1 MNVNKICKVC
11 IMDISDPE
19 IIFKNDICNHCIRFE
34 NIKHQRLNTGPDSKE
49 VFNKLIKDI
58 KQNGKGKKYDCIIG
72 VSGGVDSTYVAY
84 LLVKNGIRPL
94 AVHFDNGWNSELAV
108 SNIEKTISNLGIHL
122 HTHVMDWNVFKK
134 IQLAFL
140 KSSTPDC
147 EIPTD
152 HAINAVLLDTAK
164 KYNIKYIINGMNFA
178 TEGMA
183 VPSWSYG
190 HSDWVYIKDI
200 LKKNSVGIKYFK
212 DYPHFS
218 LIKLFQNI
226 ILNRVKI
233 VSILNYINYDK
244 ENALVTIKND
254 LDYRPYEQKHYE
266 SIFTRFFQGYYLIE
280 KFGFDKRRGHLSDL
294 IRSKQLTRK
303 QGLKQIE
310 FDPYTDVNK
319 KEEDIKYVM
328 KKLELNK
335 TDLKILINNKNKNYS
350 NYKNSKDLIGR
361 LKTYYNFFR
370 MKGIF
375 QK

>member
-1 MNVNKICKVC
+1 MNNSKICMVC
-11 IMDISDPE
+11 IMDTSDPE
-19 IIFKNDICNHCIRFE
+19 ITFDDGVCNHCTRFE
-34 NIKHQRLNTGPDSKE
+34 KIKSQRLNLGTNSE
-49 VFNKLIKDI
+49 TIFNKLIDDI
-58 KQNGKGKKYDCIIG
+58 KKKKGNSQYDCIIG
-72 VSGGVDSTYVAY
+72 VSGGVDSTYVAS
-84 LLVKNGIRPL
+84 LLVKKGIKPL

-108 SNIEKTISNLGIHL
+108 SNIEKTIDVLGIDL
-122 HTHVMDWNVFKK
+122 HTHVINWNIFKK

-200 LKKNSVGIKYFK
+200 LKKNGVGVKYFK

-226 ILNRVKI
+226 ILKRVKI
-233 VSILNYINYDK
+233 VSILNYINYNK

-280 KFGFDKRRGHLSDL
+280 KFGFDKRRGHFSDL

-303 QGLKQIE
+303 QGLKQIK